1 MGVPLSSP
9 TESGLAGREAELAL
23 VDAWLSNVPG
33 GARAL
38 VFRGDPGIGKTTLW
52 RRAVGSWRGAG
63 GAVLVARPAEEE
75 LTMSM
80 SALVDLFRDVA
91 GHDAVWGADADP
103 IVRGRAVLGAL
114 RDVIDRG
121 PALLAIDDLQ
131 WLDAASSRAL
141 RYALRRLDELPVAVV
156 ATLRATVPSAD
167 PLELTRVWSP
177 DRVTTIEVGPM
188 GLVDLRK
195 VVSQVVTAVSPRV
208 LRRILE
214 VSAGNPMFALE
225 LARNLHPA
233 EADRAGADDLHLP
246 DSLQSAILVRLGAAP
261 EAVVHLLETVSAV
274 ARTSVPLLREAMPQ
288 TDVDELLMTAEE
300 QGFLTVSDSLE
311 IRFAHPVIGRVVYNR
326 MHPLTRR
333 DTHAR
338 LAARTVDPDQ
348 RARHLGL
355 STERPDAEIAR
366 QLAAAAGRAHRRGA
380 VGVAV
385 DLAEHCLQL
394 TPSDALDDLLAHTLS
409 LVRYLAAAGEM
420 TRALELADD
429 LVALLPPGVGRA
441 EALVAR
447 AQLEDDDLRTGE
459 AKLVAAL
466 EDAGENPQLRGQVL
480 DQLGWLRGIFRGDL
494 LAGVSC
500 AREALLYAEMSGDL
514 EFQMSACAGLSNLE
528 TLTGAPRPDL
538 MARAVALEDRV
549 GRPLLWSG
557 PRVLLAEQLL
567 WSGDLPGA
575 RTLLEEAVAD
585 ADRRQHERWRPY
597 SLYDLAAVEGASGN
611 LALADDLLRQAIESA
626 RDCEDAH
633 VESWIFY
640 RLALV
645 ATWLGRTEEARSAA
659 QRRIDTASRRG
670 ERPGVARARS
680 VLGLLA
686 LSEGDVHAAAA
697 ELSESARALD
707 EMGFRHPGAIP
718 ALPDAI
724 EALTLAGDVRA
735 AESMLAT
742 LRKQAADV
750 DSRWVD
756 AAVERANGTVSLG
769 RGEPAA
775 AATLA
780 EAASTFDALGF
791 RPDAARSLLLLG
803 RAHLRGGRRTAAADA
818 MGQARSAFTAMG
830 ARLWGDRATSELD
843 RVSPGRSS
851 GELTPTERRV
861 ARLVSEGR
869 KNREIGQELFMSV
882 ATVEAHLTRI
892 FRKLGIRSRS
902 ELTRLVI
909 GGGVEVDRPRL
920 PGAAGA

>member
-1 MGVPLSSP
+1 MGVPPSP
-9 TESGLAGREAELAL
+9 PAGSGLAGREVELAL
-23 VDAWLSNVPG
+23 IDEWLSHVSG
-33 GARAL
+33 GAGARAL
-38 VFRGDPGIGKTTLW
+38 VFRGDPGIGKTALW
-52 RRAVGSWRGAG
+52 RRAVASWRGAG
-63 GAVLVARPAEEE
+63 GAVLLARPAEEE

-80 SALVDLFRDVA
+80 SALGDLFRETPVDD
-91 GHDAVWGADADP
+91 GVWRADGDP
-103 IVRGRAVLGAL
+103 IVRGRAVLETL
-114 RDVIDRG
+114 SELIDRG
-121 PALLAIDDLQ
+121 PVLLAIDDLQ

-141 RYALRRLDELPVAVV
+141 RYALRRLDEQPVGVL
-156 ATLRATVPSAD
+156 ATVRATVRSAD

-177 DRVTTIEVGPM
+177 ERVATVEVGPM
-188 GLVDLRK
+188 GLADLRK
-195 VVSQVVTAVSPRV
+195 VVGQVVEVISPRA

-233 EADRAGADDLHLP
+233 EGDHTGVDEVRLP
-246 DSLQSAILVRLGAAP
+246 DSLQSAILVRLDATP
-261 EAVVHLLETVSAV
+261 ESVIPLLETVSAV
-274 ARTSVPLLREAMPQ
+274 ARTSVSHLREALPE
-288 TDVDELLMTAEE
+288 TDVDALLMTAEG
-300 QGFLTVSDSLE
+300 QGLLTVSDSLE
-311 IRFAHPVIGRVVYNR
+311 VRFAHPVIGKVVYDR

-338 LAARTVDPDQ
+338 LAAHTVDPDQ

-355 STERPDAEIAR
+355 STDRPDADIAR
-366 QLAAAAGRAHRRGA
+366 QLATAADRAHRRGA

-385 DLAEHCLQL
+385 DLAGHCLRL
-394 TPSDALDDLLAHTLS
+394 TSPDDLDDLRPHTLD

-429 LVALLPPGVGRA
+429 LIAHLPPGPGRA
-441 EALVAR
+441 EALITR
-447 AQLEDDDLRTGE
+447 AQLEDEDLGTGE

-466 EDAGENPQLRGQVL
+466 DDAGEDPQLRGQVL

-494 LAGVSC
+494 RAGVSC
-500 AREALLYAEMSGDL
+500 AQEALVYAERSGDL

-528 TLTGAPRPDL
+528 TLAGAPRPGL
-538 MARAVALEDRV
+538 MARAVALEDRI

-567 WSGDLPGA
+567 WSGDLPRA
-575 RTLLEEAVAD
+575 RALLEEAVAD

-611 LALADDLLRQAIESA
+611 LQLADDLLRRAIESA
-626 RDCEDAH
+626 RDCEDPH

-645 ATWLGRTEEARSAA
+645 AAWLGRTDEARSAA

-670 ERPGVARARS
+670 ERPGVARAHS

-686 LSEGDVHAAAA
+686 LSQGEVQAAAA
-697 ELSESARALD
+697 ELSESVRALD
-707 EMGFRHPGAIP
+707 DMGFRHPGAIP
-718 ALPDAI
+718 AVPDAI
-724 EALTLAGDVRA
+724 EALTLAGDVQA
-735 AESMLAT
+735 AESLLVT
-742 LRKQAADV
+742 LRRQAADV

-756 AAVERANGTVSLG
+756 AAVERATGTVALG
-769 RGEPAA
+769 RGEPTA

-780 EAASTFDALGF
+780 EAASIFDTLGF

-803 RAHLRGGRRTAAADA
+803 RAQVRAGKRTAAADSL
-818 MGQARSAFTAMG
+818 GQARNAFIAMG
-830 ARLWGDRATSELD
+830 ARLWADRATGELD
-843 RVSPGRSS
+843 RVAPGRSS

-861 ARLVSEGR
+861 ARMVADGR
-869 KNREIGQELFMSV
+869 KNREVAQELFLSV

-902 ELTRLVI
+902 ELTRLVT
-909 GGGVEVDRPRL
+909 GGGVEVDL
-920 PGAAGA
+920 PSHQPEP